1 MSCVFRCSLSL
12 AFLVAMCSVAT
23 VAKAED
29 NKAPDDPELKKDF
42 AALQGVWEYHKIDG
56 GRILKTHNG
65 NQTTLAHFDSSG
77 KLASNRG
84 FMTEFKLEKSGEVK
98 IFTFAREHEQL
109 DNKKEAMSYIYRLD
123 GDTLYEVP
131 ALLLNRNSWTDKP
144 MIVVWHRVIKPA
156 N

>member
-1 MSCVFRCSLSL
+1 MSQAVFADIASS
-12 AFLVAMCSVAT
+12 AT
-23 VAKAED
+23 VVIKRPTEVVW
-29 NKAPDDPELKKDF
+29 PYLFEQ
-42 AALQGVWEYHKIDG
+42 AAW
-56 GRILKTHNG
+56 
-65 NQTTLAHFDSSG
+65 
-77 KLASNRG
+77 
-84 FMTEFKLEKSGEVK
+84 MTEFKLEKSGEVK

-109 DNKKEAMSYIYRLD
+109 KNKSEAMSYIYRLD